1 MSVMN
6 CRTFENELADW
17 VGGRLPA
24 PVAAQMRAHAAA
36 CPACERRAE
45 GERGLRA
52 AWRDLPPVA
61 EAPDLW
67 PQLAARIAHVR
78 PAPARPSWFAW
89 LPPVGPSLRYGLAG
103 VGAAMLL
110 ATIVMSRHPASN
122 VGSGNTGN
130 TGIAINQPQPPVN
143 ERQVIDLVSEQQAL
157 LPEADGD
164 LAIVATPRYRQA
176 ERFVLGQSAVR

>member
-1 MSVMN
+1 MN
-6 CRTFENELADW
+6 CRRFENELADW
-17 VGGRLPA
+17 IGGRLPA
-24 PVAAQMRAHAAA
+24 TVAAQMQAHAAA
-36 CPACERRAE
+36 CPTCERMAE

-67 PQLAARIAHVR
+67 PQLAARIAEVR

-110 ATIVMSRHPASN
+110 ATIVMSRHSVPN
-122 VGSGNTGN
+122 VGSGNTG
-130 TGIAINQPQPPVN
+130 IAVNQPQPAVN

-176 ERFVLGQSAVR
+176 ERFVLGQSATR